1 MRRLMIVLAVGGCA
15 ALGLSRARLQA
26 QGGFVD
32 LGPIDHVPGQVVVQF
47 QGLAAAQG
55 GEARVAE
62 LVRAG
67 GGIAAR
73 ASGFSAGLHLVTLAE
88 GDPVPAAVSRFS
100 RLPDVAFAEPNY
112 VQHLYKTPNDPLFA
126 ALQWN
131 FRMLDST
138 RLWDIQSGS
147 SSVVVAV
154 IDSGVA
160 SQEVPAL
167 FVDYGQFGSGILGPF
182 GRAPDW
188 GNTRF
193 AAGFNAVLGG
203 GPPYDDNG
211 HGTHVASTIAE
222 GTDNGL
228 GVTGLAFGV
237 TIMPVKACFF
247 VTGTCLT
254 FDQAESIDFATRN
267 GAKVINMSLGGS
279 QASEIVRLA
288 VQRAAA
294 AGVVV
299 VAASGNENGA
309 VGFPA
314 AFPEVIAVG
323 AVDRNKNRA
332 FYSNFGPQ
340 LDFVA
345 PGGDVRVDADAD
357 GIIDGIFQ
365 QTYPEAFAQ
374 SLIFTQFSIVPKMGT
389 SMASPHVAA
398 VVALLISQ
406 GITDPAAIRA
416 ALEATAEDLGPAGFD
431 NQFGHGLVQPVQALR
446 GLGLN
451 R

>member
-1 MRRLMIVLAVGGCA
+1 
-15 ALGLSRARLQA
+15 
-26 QGGFVD
+26 
-32 LGPIDHVPGQVVVQF
+32 
-47 QGLAAAQG
+47 
-55 GEARVAE
+55 
-62 LVRAG
+62 
-67 GGIAAR
+67 
-73 ASGFSAGLHLVTLAE
+73 
-88 GDPVPAAVSRFS
+88 
-100 RLPDVAFAEPNY
+100 
-112 VQHLYKTPNDPLFA
+112 
-126 ALQWN
+126 
-131 FRMLDST
+131 
-138 RLWDIQSGS
+138 
-147 SSVVVAV
+147 
-154 IDSGVA
+154 
-160 SQEVPAL
+160 
-167 FVDYGQFGSGILGPF
+167 
-182 GRAPDW
+182 
-188 GNTRF
+188 
-193 AAGFNAVLGG
+193 VLGG